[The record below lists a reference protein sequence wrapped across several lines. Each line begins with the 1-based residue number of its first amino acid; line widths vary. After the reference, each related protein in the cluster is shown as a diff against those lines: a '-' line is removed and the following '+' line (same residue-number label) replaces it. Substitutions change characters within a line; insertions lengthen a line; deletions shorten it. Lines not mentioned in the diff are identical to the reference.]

1 MKDLKEILDTAIV
14 NSASDVLITVGVPV
28 AFRITGSYTFKDDEV
43 LTPEVALSLAEEV
56 LGERFAEL
64 DALKEIDTSL
74 EAGDRFFRVN
84 VFRQQGYCALS
95 VRLLSGRI
103 YSFEELGLT
112 PPVKRACE
120 YENGLILIT
129 GATGQGKSTTMAAM
143 VDYINSTRNCHIVT
157 IEDPVEFRFR
167 HKRSIISQKQV
178 GKDTNAFS
186 TALRAVLREDPDV
199 IVVGEM
205 RDLETIRLALTAAE
219 TGHLVISTLHTGSA
233 VTTVDRLIDSF
244 PENQQMQV
252 RSQLTMVLK
261 AIFAQRLIPDKQNRR
276 RYLAL
281 EVALF
286 NPAMQNLIRTGKTHM
301 ISSQIALSTSMGMQ
315 TFEQA
320 EKALRDKGL
329 IF

>member
-1 MKDLKEILDTAIV
+1 
-14 NSASDVLITVGVPV
+14 
-28 AFRITGSYTFKDDEV
+28 
-43 LTPEVALSLAEEV
+43 
-56 LGERFAEL
+56 
-64 DALKEIDTSL
+64 
-74 EAGDRFFRVN
+74 
-84 VFRQQGYCALS
+84 
-95 VRLLSGRI
+95 
-103 YSFEELGLT
+103 
-112 PPVKRACE
+112 
-120 YENGLILIT
+120 
-129 GATGQGKSTTMAAM
+129 M